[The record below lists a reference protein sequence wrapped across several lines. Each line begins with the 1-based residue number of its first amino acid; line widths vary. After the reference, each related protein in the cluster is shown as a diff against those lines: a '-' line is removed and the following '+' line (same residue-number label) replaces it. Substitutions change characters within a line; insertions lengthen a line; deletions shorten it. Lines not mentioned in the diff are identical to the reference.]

1 MRPLTERQMQVL
13 SLVCRTIHDDGMP
26 PTRAEIANALGF
38 ASANAAE
45 DHLKALAKKG
55 MIEKIPGNSRGI
67 VITPLA
73 REHCPDCSGFGDV
86 ASGLPVIGRVAAG
99 APIESHEHIDDFHRV
114 DPHLFSP
121 RADYLLRVQGDSMR
135 DVGILDGDLLAVHRT
150 HEAHNGQIVVARVDH
165 DEVTVKRFQKRG
177 NTVHLIAENPD
188 YEPIKVDLRE
198 QHLSIEGLY
207 AGVLRVAG

>member
-1 MRPLTERQMQVL
+1 MRPLTDRQMQVL
-13 SLVCRTIHDDGMP
+13 SLVCRTIQDDGMP
-26 PTRAEIANALGF
+26 PTRAEIASALGF

-67 VITPLA
+67 IVTPLA
-73 REHCPDCSGFGDV
+73 REHCPDCTGSVEDSG
-86 ASGLPVIGRVAAG
+86 GLPVIGRVAAG
-99 APIESHEHIDDFHRV
+99 APIESHEHIDNFHKV
-114 DPHLFSP
+114 DPDLFSP

-150 HEAHNGQIVVARVDH
+150 HEAHNGQIVVARIDH
-165 DEVTVKRFQKRG
+165 DDVTVKRFQKRG
-177 NTVHLIAENPD
+177 NTVKLIAENPD
-188 YEPIKVDLRE
+188 YDPIEVDLRE